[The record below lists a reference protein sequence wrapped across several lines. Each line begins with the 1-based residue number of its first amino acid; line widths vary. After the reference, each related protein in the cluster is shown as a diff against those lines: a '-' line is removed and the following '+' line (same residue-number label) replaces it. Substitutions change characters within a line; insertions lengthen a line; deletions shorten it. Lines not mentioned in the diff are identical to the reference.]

1 MDRSISDRLAQPK
14 PCSARPTEEQAHE
27 KDEKES
33 RSGIQGQRGVGGI
46 TGRQDAGWPAQAF
59 DVQAN
64 QIVEWKPQ
72 MVDRAAEVFGGEP
85 ASKPPA
91 QPDINVLHAKM
102 GQLTLENNF
111 LEGALTKA
119 GWLSARR

>member
-1 MDRSISDRLAQPK
+1 MRRTRRNHVAGFKANVALA
-14 PCSARPTEEQAHE
+14 AL
-27 KDEKES
+27 
-33 RSGIQGQRGVGGI
+33 QGDK
-46 TGRQDAGWPAQAF
+46 TLAELAQAF

-72 MVDRAAEVFGGEP
+72 MVDRAAEVFGGGP